1 MYSVT
6 AYYTVAAKQLFARV
20 HTIKFQCIFRPERK
34 CEDQL
39 HDLKINV
46 YVGMLISDA
55 YHA

>member
-1 MYSVT
+1 MLGYIRSNSS
-6 AYYTVAAKQLFARV
+6 
-20 HTIKFQCIFRPERK
+20 HGIFRPERK